1 MRCEQ
6 FHTDKLHKTTR
17 GAPRHRMK
25 TISIITPCF
34 NEEAGI
40 QACYEKVRRIF
51 AEQLPDYR
59 REHIFCDNAST
70 DNTVALLRAI
80 AARDPEVKLIINSRD
95 FGPLDNTYN
104 GVMSAGGDAIML
116 FLPADLQD
124 PPELLPRFV
133 QHWEEGYEVVYGIR
147 AKREEGFLLRSARH
161 LYYRILSY
169 LSYVTYPP
177 DVGDFQLIDRKVHQ
191 VMKGFD
197 DAQPFMRMM
206 TFECGFRAIGIPYT
220 WKKRMTG
227 VSNNRFPH
235 LISQGI
241 LGMVTS
247 STVPI
252 RLCSLAGTLVA
263 GISLIYAFIAFGLGL
278 FIADLAFRGIPTI
291 IVAMFFFAGIQ
302 LLFLGLIGEYILVIY
317 HQVRRRPL
325 VIERER
331 VNFPTETA
339 TTGAGKDQADDASAE
354 SQH

>member
-1 MRCEQ
+1 
-6 FHTDKLHKTTR
+6 
-17 GAPRHRMK
+17 MK
-25 TISIITPCF
+25 TISVVTPCF

-40 QACYEKVRRIF
+40 EECYRKVRDIF
-51 AEQLPDYR
+51 AEQLPGYR

-70 DNTVALLRAI
+70 DNTVAILKEI
-80 AARDPEVKLIINSRD
+80 AGRDPDVKLIINSRD
-95 FGPLDNTYN
+95 FGTLDNTYN
-104 GVMSAGGDAIML
+104 GVMNAGGDAIVL
-116 FLPADLQD
+116 FLPADMQD

-133 QHWEEGYEVVYGIR
+133 QRWEEGYEVVYGIR
-147 AKREEGFLLRSARH
+147 AKREESFLMRSARH

-169 LSYVTYPP
+169 MSYVTYPP

-191 VMKGFD
+191 VMKRFD

-220 WKKRMTG
+220 WKKRTTG

-241 LGMVTS
+241 IGVVAS

-252 RLCSLAGTLVA
+252 RLCSLTGALIAGL
-263 GISLIYAFIAFGLGL
+263 SLIYAFITFVLGL
-278 FIADLAFRGIPTI
+278 FIPDLAFRGIPTI

-302 LLFLGLIGEYILVIY
+302 LLFLGLIGEYILAIY

-325 VIERER
+325 VVERER
-331 VNFPTETA
+331 VNFPTGTP
-339 TTGAGKDQADDASAE
+339 DADE
-354 SQH
+354 